1 MPKGAKKSGH
11 NGLGVR
17 HPGRSL
23 RCWQRRCGA
32 RHERGFTLLE
42 LMIVISMILILMS
55 IAVPMYTQ
63 SVVRARESVLR
74 QDLFALRS
82 VISQYTLD
90 KAKAPQ
96 GLEDLKTAG
105 YIREIPKDPMTNEAN
120 WEVQQ
125 EDVLLAV
132 DQTEPG
138 ITDVHS
144 ASSLISSDGTAY
156 STW

>member
-1 MPKGAKKSGH
+1 MPRGEKISRLGRWGAWRPAMS
-11 NGLGVR
+11 R
-17 HPGRSL
+17 
-23 RCWQRRCGA
+23 RCRQRVCGA
-32 RHERGFTLLE
+32 RRARGFTLLE

-74 QDLFALRS
+74 QDLFTLRS

-90 KAKAPQ
+90 KAKAPM

-120 WEVQQ
+120 WEVVQ

-138 ITDVHS
+138 ISDVKS
-144 ASSLISSDGTAY
+144 ASNLISSDGTAY

>member
-1 MPKGAKKSGH
+1 MPKGAKGLRH
-11 NGLGVR
+11 EGLGAR
-17 HPGRSL
+17 HPGIT
-23 RCWQRRCGA
+23 RCRRQRLCGA
-32 RHERGFTLLE
+32 RCQRGFTLLE

-55 IAVPMYTQ
+55 
-63 SVVRARESVLR
+63 
-74 QDLFALRS
+74 DLFALRS

-90 KAKAPQ
+90 KAKAPM

-120 WEVQQ
+120 WEVVQ

-138 ITDVHS
+138 ISDVKS
-144 ASSLISSDGTAY
+144 ASNLITSDGTAY